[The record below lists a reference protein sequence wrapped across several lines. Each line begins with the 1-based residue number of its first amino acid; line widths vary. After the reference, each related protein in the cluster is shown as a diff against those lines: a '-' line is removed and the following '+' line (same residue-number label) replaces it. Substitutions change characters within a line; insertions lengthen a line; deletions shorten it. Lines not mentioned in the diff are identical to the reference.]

1 MKSLF
6 LRIFLSFWLALAL
19 FVVLA
24 IVVTLV
30 LRPRSSTWEGLR
42 TTALNEAV
50 SEYEE
55 GGQPQLRKYMENLE
69 ANQHLRA
76 FMFDERGVEI
86 SGRPAPDWAIRIASG
101 GPRMPRDGFVIP
113 APPVQRDSRASS
125 DGMHRYTLVLGLPP
139 GPRVFFGPRGMP
151 VPGLIILIISS
162 GLVCYLLSWYMTKP
176 IVRLRAAT
184 RQLAAGDLT
193 ARSGAPMNKGM
204 DEIAGLMRDFD
215 AMAER
220 LELLVKAQ
228 SRLLN
233 DISHELR
240 SPLARLNVALGL
252 ARQRAGVESTNML
265 DRIELE
271 ASRLNELIGR
281 ILTLARLEDG
291 EQRVPQTPV
300 PLDEIVLNVAED
312 AEFEAQERHCHVH
325 TVIPDGDW
333 GVRGNDSLLHSAVE
347 NVVRNAIRYT
357 QEGSSVEI
365 ELTSAK
371 RDGGTEAVLQVSD
384 SGPGVP
390 EDALGKLF
398 EPFYRLDDARGRLT
412 GGVGL
417 GLAITERA
425 VRFHGGKVSARN
437 RPEGGLMVEIR
448 LPLIRGGLRSVERVE
463 AVPAG
468 QDAGATE
475 NLHIPYTWKFWKAG
489 NSATLARFQ

>member
-6 LRIFLSFWLALAL
+6 LRIFLSFWMAQAL

-24 IVVTLV
+24 ILVTLA
-30 LRPRSSTWEGLR
+30 LRPRSSTWEALR
-42 TTALNEAV
+42 TTTLNEAV
-50 SEYEE
+50 TAYEE
-55 GGQPQLRKYMENLE
+55 GSEAQLRKYLDGIDET
-69 ANQHLRA
+69 QHVRA
-76 FMFDERGVEI
+76 YLFDERGNELT
-86 SGRPAPDWAIRIASG
+86 GRGAPDWAMRVASG
-101 GPRMPRDGFVIP
+101 GPRNPRDGFIIP
-113 APPVQRDSRASS
+113 APPVNRDSRASS
-125 DGMHRYTLVLGLPP
+125 DGKHRFTLVLGLPP
-139 GPRVFFGPRGMP
+139 GPRVFFGPRGLP
-151 VPGLIILIISS
+151 VPGLIIAIISS
-162 GLVCYLLSWYMTKP
+162 GLVCYFLSWYLTKP

-184 RQLAAGDLT
+184 RQLMAGDLT
-193 ARSGAPMNKGM
+193 ARSGAPASRRR
-204 DEIAGLMRDFD
+204 DEVAGLMRDFD

-252 ARQRAGVESTNML
+252 ARQRAGVESADML

-291 EQRVPQTPV
+291 EQGVPQTPV
-300 PLDEIVLNVAED
+300 PLDELVANVAED
-312 AEFEAQERHCHVH
+312 AEFEAQERRCHV
-325 TVIPDGDW
+325 TTAIAEGEW

-357 QEGSSVEI
+357 QEGTSVEI
-365 ELTSAK
+365 ALTSQA
-371 RDGGTEAVLQVSD
+371 RGLAREAVLRVKD

-390 EDALGKLF
+390 DDALGKMF

-425 VRFHGGKVSARN
+425 VRFHGGKVSAFN
-437 RPEGGLMVEIR
+437 REEGGLMVEIR
-448 LPLIRGGLRSVERVE
+448 LPLISSVEAGKGRTE
-463 AVPAG
+463 AVPVG
-468 QDAGATE
+468 RKE
-475 NLHIPYTWKFWKAG
+475 
-489 NSATLARFQ
+489 

>member
-162 GLVCYLLSWYMTKP
+162 GLVCYFLSWYMTKP

-193 ARSGAPMNKGM
+193 ARIGARASKRR
-204 DEIAGLMRDFD
+204 DEVAGLMRDFD

-220 LELLVKAQ
+220 LEILMKAQ

-252 ARQRAGVESTNML
+252 ARQRSNVESSEML

-300 PLDEIVLNVAED
+300 PLAELVQNVAED
-312 AEFEAQERHCHVH
+312 AEFEAQARHCHVQ
-325 TVIPDGDW
+325 TVIPEGDW
-333 GVRGNDSLLHSAVE
+333 GVRGNASLLHSAVE

-357 QEGSSVEI
+357 QEHTSVRV
-365 ELTSAK
+365 ELASEEGPK
-371 RDGGTEAVLQVSD
+371 GPEAVLKVSD
-384 SGPGVP
+384 SGPGAP
-390 EDALGKLF
+390 PDALDKLF
-398 EPFYRLDDARGRLT
+398 EPFYRLDDARGRQT

-425 VRFHGGKVSARN
+425 VRFHGGRVSARN
-437 RPEGGLMVEIR
+437 RTEGGLQVEIR
-448 LPLIRGGLRSVERVE
+448 LPLIRSGQGKTPLPVPVASEQE
-463 AVPAG
+463 A
-468 QDAGATE
+468 
-475 NLHIPYTWKFWKAG
+475 
-489 NSATLARFQ
+489 

>member
-6 LRIFLSFWLALAL
+6 LRIFLSFWMALAL

-24 IVVTLV
+24 ILVTLAF
-30 LRPRSSTWEGLR
+30 RPRNSTWEGLR
-42 TTALNEAV
+42 TTVLNEGVLA
-50 SEYEE
+50 YEE
-55 GGQPQLRKYMENLE
+55 GGEQKVLQYLENVE
-69 ANQHLRA
+69 TTQHVRA
-76 FMFDERGVEI
+76 YLFDEHGIEI
-86 SGRPAPDWAIRIASG
+86 SHRAAPDWAIRIAEG
-101 GPRMPRDGFVIP
+101 GPRMPRDGFIIP
-113 APPVQRDSRASS
+113 APPVQRDSRSSS
-125 DGMHRYTLVLGLPP
+125 DAKHRYTLVLGLPP

-151 VPGLIILIISS
+151 IPGLIILIITS
-162 GLVCYLLSWYMTKP
+162 GLVCYLLSWFLTKP

-193 ARSGAPMNKGM
+193 ARSGAPPTKRR
-204 DEIAGLMRDFD
+204 DEVAGLMRDFD

-220 LELLVKAQ
+220 METLVKAQ

-252 ARQRAGVESTNML
+252 ARQRTDMESDEML

-300 PLDEIVLNVAED
+300 PLDEIVSNVAED
-312 AEFEAQERHCHVH
+312 AEFEAQARHCHVH
-325 TVIPDGDW
+325 TTIPDGEW
-333 GVRGNDSLLHSAVE
+333 GVRGNASLLHSAVE

-357 QEGSSVEI
+357 QERTSVEI
-365 ELTSAK
+365 ELASQEG
-371 RDGGTEAVLQVSD
+371 DQGPVAVLTVSD

-390 EDALGKLF
+390 PDSLEKLF

-425 VRFHGGKVSARN
+425 VRFHGGKVSAHN
-437 RPEGGLMVEIR
+437 RSEGGLRVEIR
-448 LPLIRGGLRSVERVE
+448 LPLISRTERVTRQPE
-463 AVPAG
+463 PVPLG
-468 QDAGATE
+468 SE
-475 NLHIPYTWKFWKAG
+475 V
-489 NSATLARFQ
+489 

>member
-6 LRIFLSFWLALAL
+6 LRIFLSFWMAQVL

-24 IVVTLV
+24 ILVTLA
-30 LRPRSSTWEGLR
+30 LRPRTATWEALR
-42 TTALNEAV
+42 TTVLNDAV
-50 SEYEE
+50 AAYEE
-55 GGQPQLRKYMENLE
+55 GGQPQVRQYMDNLE
-69 ANQHLRA
+69 ATQHVRA
-76 FMFDERGVEI
+76 YLFDERGTEV
-86 SGRPAPDWAIRIASG
+86 SGRGAPDWAMRVAAG
-101 GPRMPRDGFVIP
+101 GPRNPRDGFIIP

-125 DGMHRYTLVLGLPP
+125 DGKHRYTLVMGLPP
-139 GPRVFFGPRGMP
+139 GPRVFFGPRGLP
-151 VPGLIILIISS
+151 VPGLIIAIISS
-162 GLVCYLLSWYMTKP
+162 GLMCYLLSWYLTKP

-193 ARSGAPMNKGM
+193 ARSGAPTSQRR

-252 ARQRAGVESTNML
+252 ARQRAGTESADML

-291 EQRVPQTPV
+291 EQRVPRTPV
-300 PLDEIVLNVAED
+300 PLGELVTNVAED
-312 AEFEAQERHCHVH
+312 AEFEAQERHCHVRAI
-325 TVIPDGDW
+325 IPEGDW

-357 QEGSSVEI
+357 QEGTSVDI
-365 ELTSAK
+365 ELSSEERT
-371 RDGGTEAVLQVSD
+371 GGAEAVLRVSD

-390 EDALGKLF
+390 AEALTKLF

-425 VRFHGGKVSARN
+425 VRFHGGKVAAFN

-448 LPLIRGGLRSVERVE
+448 LPLISSVVAAQERDEPVS
-463 AVPAG
+463 
-468 QDAGATE
+468 
-475 NLHIPYTWKFWKAG
+475 
-489 NSATLARFQ
+489 SAKEG

>member
-6 LRIFLSFWLALAL
+6 LRIFLSFWMALAL

-24 IVVTLV
+24 VLVTLAF
-30 LRPRSSTWEGLR
+30 RPRSSTWEALR
-42 TTALNEAV
+42 TTVLNESV
-50 SEYEE
+50 SAYEE
-55 GGQPQLRKYMENLE
+55 GNETQLREYMESVE
-69 ANQHLRA
+69 ATQHVRA
-76 FMFDERGVEI
+76 YLFDERGNEL
-86 SGRPAPDWAIRIASG
+86 SGRPAPEWAIRVASG
-101 GPRMPRDGFVIP
+101 GPRMPRDGFIFP
-113 APPVQRDSRASS
+113 APPLPRDSRASS
-125 DGMHRYTLVLGLPP
+125 DGKHRYTLVLGLPP

-151 VPGLIILIISS
+151 LPGLIIAIISS
-162 GLVCYLLSWYMTKP
+162 GLVCYFLSWYLTKP

-193 ARSGAPMNKGM
+193 ARSGSPASKRR
-204 DEIAGLMRDFD
+204 DEVAGLVRDFD

-220 LELLVKAQ
+220 LEILVKAQ

-252 ARQRAGVESTNML
+252 ARQRAGVESADML

-300 PLDEIVLNVAED
+300 PLGELVANVAED

-325 TVIPDGDW
+325 TVIPEGDW

-357 QEGSSVEI
+357 AEGSSVEI
-365 ELTSAK
+365 ALTSEE
-371 RDGGTEAVLQVSD
+371 RSGGAEAVLRVSD

-390 EDALGKLF
+390 ENALAKLF

-425 VRFHGGKVSARN
+425 VRFHGGKVAAFN
-437 RPEGGLMVEIR
+437 RAEGGLLVEIR
-448 LPLIRGGLRSVERVE
+448 LPLISRLAGMEERAEVVPSGQE
-463 AVPAG
+463 A
-468 QDAGATE
+468 
-475 NLHIPYTWKFWKAG
+475 
-489 NSATLARFQ
+489 

>member
-1 MKSLF
+1 M
-6 LRIFLSFWLALAL
+6 AQAL

-24 IVVTLV
+24 ILVTLA
-30 LRPRSSTWEGLR
+30 LRPRGSSWENLR
-42 TTALNEAV
+42 TTALNDAV
-50 SEYEE
+50 SEYEQ
-55 GGQPQLRKYMENLE
+55 GGAPAAREYLDGLQNT
-69 ANQHLRA
+69 QHVRA
-76 FMFDERGVEI
+76 YLFNELGEEVTRRG
-86 SGRPAPDWAIRIASG
+86 APDWAMRVFNSG
-101 GPRMPRDGFVIP
+101 SAVPHDGFIIP
-113 APPVQRDSRASS
+113 APKVLKESRASS
-125 DGMHRYTLVLGLPP
+125 DGQHKFTLVMGLPP
-139 GPRVFFGPRGMP
+139 GPRVFLGPRGMP
-151 VPGLIILIISS
+151 FTGLIIGVITS
-162 GLVCYLLSWYMTKP
+162 GLVVYLLSWYLTKP
-176 IVRLRAAT
+176 IVRLRAVT

-193 ARSGAPMNKGM
+193 ARTGAPVSRRR
-204 DEIAGLMRDFD
+204 DEVASLMRDFD
-215 AMAER
+215 GMAER
-220 LELLVKAQ
+220 LETLVNAQ

-252 ARQRAGVESTNML
+252 ARQRAGVESADML

-300 PLDEIVLNVAED
+300 ALGELVANVAED

-325 TVIPDGDW
+325 TVVPEGDW

-357 QEGSSVEI
+357 QEGTSVEI
-365 ELTSAK
+365 ELSSEEKAG
-371 RDGGTEAVLQVSD
+371 RREAVLNVSD

-390 EDALGKLF
+390 PDALGKLF

-425 VRFHGGKVSARN
+425 VRFHGGKVTAFN
-437 RPEGGLMVEIR
+437 RAGGGLRVEMR
-448 LPLIRGGLRSVERVE
+448 LPLISGGVVAKKEAE
-463 AVPAG
+463 AVP
-468 QDAGATE
+468 
-475 NLHIPYTWKFWKAG
+475 
-489 NSATLARFQ
+489 SAQV

>member
-6 LRIFLSFWLALAL
+6 LRIFLSFWMAQAL

-24 IVVTLV
+24 ILVTLA
-30 LRPRSSTWEGLR
+30 LRPRGSSWEALR
-42 TTALNEAV
+42 ATALNEAV
-50 SEYEE
+50 SAYEE
-55 GGQPQLRKYMENLE
+55 GGPQKAREYLDGLL
-69 ANQHLRA
+69 ATQHVRA
-76 FMFDERGVEI
+76 YLFNEQGEEVSHRG
-86 SGRPAPDWAIRIASG
+86 APDWAVRVLNSG
-101 GPRMPRDGFVIP
+101 SANPRDGFIIP
-113 APPVQRDSRASS
+113 APKVLKESRASS
-125 DGMHRYTLVLGLPP
+125 DGQHRFTLVMGLPP
-139 GPRVFFGPRGMP
+139 GPRVFLGPRGMP
-151 VPGLIILIISS
+151 IPGLIIGVITS
-162 GLVCYLLSWYMTKP
+162 GLVCYFLAWYLTMP

-193 ARSGAPMNKGM
+193 ARSGAPASKRR

-252 ARQRAGVESTNML
+252 ARQRAGVESADML

-281 ILTLARLEDG
+281 LLTLARLEDG
-291 EQRVPQTPV
+291 EQGVPQTPV
-300 PLDEIVLNVAED
+300 SLGELVANVAED

-325 TVIPDGDW
+325 TVIPEGDW

-357 QEGSSVEI
+357 QEGTSVQIALASEQP
-365 ELTSAK
+365 
-371 RDGGTEAVLQVSD
+371 RGGGREAVLRVSD

-390 EDALGKLF
+390 ADALGKLF

-425 VRFHGGKVSARN
+425 VRFHGGKVSASN
-437 RPEGGLMVEIR
+437 RAEGGLMVEIR
-448 LPLIRGGLRSVERVE
+448 LPLISRVE
-463 AVPAG
+463 ESRERAEAVQSGREA
-468 QDAGATE
+468 
-475 NLHIPYTWKFWKAG
+475 
-489 NSATLARFQ
+489 